1 MSKPYWSGPSTLSG
15 PASGRGGSGDPAA
28 SDHGGYRTGAYDD
41 YDVEGDYGTDGVEE
55 YDSYPDSYP
64 PYGYRDNR
72 WRWVAGLAAV
82 VLLVAVVAIVA
93 VVRDGNTATT
103 SSTPT
108 SRELSAQD
116 EAPSTTPRTVIATVP
131 PSASATQTPLPPET
145 VVTVTTSPS
154 AVAAPPPAPAP
165 PADAE
170 PATRTITYTVT
181 GSRQLFDLISVI
193 YTDEQGFPHPEV
205 NVALPWSKTV
215 VLNPGVSIESVTATS
230 VAGQLNCAITDG
242 AGATVVAQNN
252 NTIITTCTN

>member
-15 PASGRGGSGDPAA
+15 STRGRASSGDPAG
-28 SDHGGYRTGAYDD
+28 SDHGGYHTGAYDD
-41 YDVEGDYGTDGVEE
+41 HDVEGEYGIEGIEDYDSVS
-55 YDSYPDSYP
+55 DSYPDSYP

-145 VVTVTTSPS
+145 VVTVTTTPS
-154 AVAAPPPAPAP
+154 AVAAPPPAAPP
-165 PADAE
+165 PADAQ
-170 PATRTITYTVT
+170 PDTRTITYTVT

-193 YTDEQGFPHPEV
+193 YTPMSRAFPIPR
-205 NVALPWSKTV
+205 STSRC
-215 VLNPGVSIESVTATS
+215 PGRRPSCSTR
-230 VAGQLNCAITDG
+230 G
-242 AGATVVAQNN
+242 
-252 NTIITTCTN
+252 